1 MYPCCIGPLTSACP
15 PQAYPERYTC
25 IVSVSRT
32 YRFRIDTIEASL
44 AVLSAN
50 DDTHW
55 IHVRYELGVLTP
67 SVVALRIAANLYRNC
82 IVIVSCERRNPLSML
97 YRSLVSCLYRACID
111 HLSRYSILN
120 VSNVYR
126 NGIEKRYSIEA
137 PMEPKTY
144 RVCIERVSNKKC
156 LDTVSRVVSTKS
168 RYTFDTLRYTTIHFD
183 TFMGKIHPDTWG
195 KRPSR
200 RSGRPT
206 PLGFPTPVRRRT
218 GRCRVGDRCRVPAL
232 ASESLG
238 KSRKSRYTSQIR
250 VQLIL

>member
-1 MYPCCIGPLTSACP
+1 MLY
-15 PQAYPERYTC
+15 
-25 IVSVSRT
+25 VSRT

-156 LDTVSRVVSTKS
+156 LDTVSRVVSMKS

-195 KRPSR
+195 KRLRFRKIREPSR
-200 RSGRPT
+200 VIPRSH
-206 PLGFPTPVRRRT
+206 
-218 GRCRVGDRCRVPAL
+218 
-232 ASESLG
+232 
-238 KSRKSRYTSQIR
+238 
-250 VQLIL
+250 

>member
-1 MYPCCIGPLTSACP
+1 
-15 PQAYPERYTC
+15 
-25 IVSVSRT
+25 
-32 YRFRIDTIEASL
+32 
-44 AVLSAN
+44 
-50 DDTHW
+50 
-55 IHVRYELGVLTP
+55 
-67 SVVALRIAANLYRNC
+67 
-82 IVIVSCERRNPLSML
+82 ML

-195 KRPSR
+195 KRPYR
-200 RSGRPT
+200 RSYWRLATMCSTAITRCRARRCELT
-206 PLGFPTPVRRRT
+206 PLNCGLSDPCSAALCCPSPLCHV
-218 GRCRVGDRCRVPAL
+218 GR
-232 ASESLG
+232 
-238 KSRKSRYTSQIR
+238 
-250 VQLIL
+250 